1 MANEYSDQPL
11 TGRYDRK
18 QVQPVSEHL
27 MVPSVNTNIDLYN
40 PEKQAS
46 VINDTTKSGK
56 QLGAMIVTEM
66 GVLILSRGS
75 EPTSKWDKTKTA
87 EIIVPA

>member
-1 MANEYSDQPL
+1 MANDYSNQPL

-27 MVPSVNTNIDLYN
+27 MVPSVNTSIELYN
-40 PEKQAS
+40 PAKQAS

-56 QLGAMIVTEM
+56 QLGAMLVTEI
-66 GVLILSRGS
+66 GVLMLARGG
-75 EPTSKWDKTKTA
+75 EPTSKWDQTKTA
-87 EIIVPA
+87 ETIVPA

>member
-1 MANEYSDQPL
+1 MANEYSNQPL

-40 PEKQAS
+40 PAKQAS

-56 QLGAMIVTEM
+56 QLGAMLVTEM
-66 GVLILSRGS
+66 GVLMLARGG
-75 EPTSKWDKTKTA
+75 EPTSQWDQTKVA

>member
-1 MANEYSDQPL
+1 MANEYSNQPL

-27 MVPSVNTNIDLYN
+27 MVPSVNTDNALYN
-40 PEKQAS
+40 PAKQAS

-56 QLGAMIVTEM
+56 QIGAMIVTEE
-66 GVLILSRGS
+66 GVLMLSRGS
-75 EPTSKWDKTKTA
+75 GPTSEWDQTKTA
-87 EIIVPA
+87 ESIVPV

>member
-1 MANEYSDQPL
+1 MANEYSNQPL

-27 MVPSVNTNIDLYN
+27 MVPSVNTNIDLYK
-40 PEKQAS
+40 PAKQAS

-56 QLGAMIVTEM
+56 QIGAMIVTEI
-66 GVLILSRGS
+66 GVLMLARGG
-75 EPTSKWDKTKTA
+75 EPTSKWDRTKTS
-87 EIIVPA
+87 ENIVPA